1 MKKVIIPITLI
12 ALIMTTACYYIVTDL
27 NNTPKQEEI
36 AQENSIDEKLIKED
50 TAIVIYSNKDEKI
63 LNFQSIPSGERYAL
77 HISGTTDLSD
87 QYGEVLSLEQ
97 VSIGEI
103 VDVVYSVHN
112 KTIRSIQVSSNTWT
126 YSDISNFS
134 FDHNRK
140 AMSIGDEQY
149 MYVDNVVIASGG
161 EIVEMIDINE
171 SDILTIKGY
180 NRVITSIIIEKGH
193 GYLRLQNDE
202 YFVGGWIEIG
212 QEMIKPIKSEMLL
225 AVPEGAYKVLVSH
238 KGNVGE
244 IDVKIDRDK
253 ETKVDLSEIEI
264 KEVQKGVLAF
274 NIIPSYATL
283 MIDNENYDYLETIE
297 MEYGV
302 HQLIISAPGYKAI
315 SNFIKVGAP
324 LANIEIEL
332 EEEGIASSTSNSTSS
347 SSTNQSSSSTSYSYS
362 FSSSS
367 SSSSITTSETVINA
381 SEVKIFV
388 DGPEGAEIYLDGS
401 YMGIAPISF
410 TKVTGSHAIIL
421 RKDGYQTK
429 SYTVFIDNDE
439 KNVTFSFSEL
449 LEGSSE

>member
-12 ALIMTTACYYIVTDL
+12 ALIMITACYFIVTDL
-27 NNTPKQEEI
+27 NNASKQEEI
-36 AQENSIDEKLIKED
+36 TQEDSIDEKLIKED
-50 TAIVIYSNKDEKI
+50 TAIVIYCNKDENI

-77 HISGTTDLSD
+77 RTSGTTDLSD
-87 QYGEVLSLEQ
+87 QYGEILSLEQ
-97 VSIGEI
+97 VPIGEI

-112 KTIRSIQVSSNTWT
+112 KTIKSIQISSNTWT
-126 YSDISNFS
+126 YSDISKFS
-134 FDHNRK
+134 FDNERK
-140 AMSIGDEQY
+140 SMIVGDEQY
-149 MYVDNVVIASGG
+149 MYADNVVIVSNG
-161 EIVEMIDINE
+161 EIVEMMDINE

-180 NRVITSIIIEKGH
+180 NRVITSIIVKRGH

-212 QEMIKPIKSEMLL
+212 QVMIKPIEAEMLL
-225 AVPEGAYKVLVSH
+225 AVPEGEYKVLVSH

-244 IDVKIDRDK
+244 LDVKINRDK

-283 MIDNENYDYLETIE
+283 MIDNINYDYMETIE

-302 HQLIISAPGYKAI
+302 HQLIITAPGFKAI

-332 EEEGIASSTSNSTSS
+332 EEETDSNSSSSTSS
-347 SSTNQSSSSTSYSYS
+347 SSTYGTSSSSTSYSDS
-362 FSSSS
+362 RSSSS
-367 SSSSITTSETVINA
+367 LSSSTTSSTTVINA
-381 SEVKIFV
+381 SDAKIYI
-388 DGPEGAEIYLDGS
+388 DGPKGAEIYLDSS
-401 YMGIAPISF
+401 YMGIAPVSF
-410 TKVTGSHAIIL
+410 TKVTGSHTIIL
-421 RKDGYQTK
+421 RRDGYQTK

-439 KNVTFSFSEL
+439 HSVTFSFSEL